1 MTAPAPGAVAAT
13 IPRFI
18 LAGVSVLV
26 VVRPMT
32 PRDAEAVA
40 RLSGQL
46 GYPSAA
52 DDVERRFRPLAE
64 DSDVVL
70 LVAEDGDG
78 RVVGWIHVGGRRFL
92 GSDTFAQIDGL
103 VVEASARRRGAG
115 RALVR
120 AAEEWARGRGYSVLR
135 LNSNVQRTEARPFYE
150 RMGYEVIKSQWAFR
164 KTL

>member
-1 MTAPAPGAVAAT
+1 MTAPARGAVGAT

-18 LAGVSVLV
+18 LAGVSDLV

-46 GYPSAA
+46 GYPSSA
-52 DDVERRFRPLAE
+52 DDAERRFRVLAG
-64 DSDVVL
+64 DPDVAL
-70 LVAEDGDG
+70 RVAEEGDG
-78 RVVGWIHVGGRRFL
+78 RVIAWIHVGVRRFL
-92 GSDTFAQIDGL
+92 TSDTFAQIDGL

-120 AAEEWARGRGYSVLR
+120 AAEEWARGRGYAVLR
-135 LNSNVQRTEARPFYE
+135 IHSNAQRTEARPFYE
-150 RMGYEVIKSQWAFR
+150 RMGYEVIKSQWVFR

>member
-1 MTAPAPGAVAAT
+1 
-13 IPRFI
+13 
-18 LAGVSVLV
+18 V

-32 PRDAEAVA
+32 LRDAETVA

-46 GYPSAA
+46 GYPSSA
-52 DDVERRFRPLAE
+52 DDEERRFRALAG
-64 DSDVVL
+64 DPDVAL

-78 RVVGWIHVGGRRFL
+78 RVVGWIHTGVRRFL
-92 GSDTFAQIDGL
+92 TSDTFAQIDGL

-120 AAEEWARGRGYSVLR
+120 AAEEWARGRGFSVLR
-135 LNSNVQRTEARPFYE
+135 IHSNVQRTEARSFYE
-150 RMGYEVIKSQWAFR
+150 TVGYEVIKSQWVFR

>member
-1 MTAPAPGAVAAT
+1 M
-13 IPRFI
+13 
-18 LAGVSVLV
+18 

-46 GYPSAA
+46 GYPSSA
-52 DDVERRFRPLAE
+52 DDVERRFRALAGNP
-64 DSDVVL
+64 DLAL

-78 RVVGWIHVGGRRFL
+78 GVIGWIHVGGRRFL
-92 GSDTFAQIDGL
+92 TSDAFAQIDGL

-120 AAEEWARGRGYSVLR
+120 AAEEWARGRGYAVLR
-135 LNSNVQRTEARPFYE
+135 VQSNVQRTEARPFYE
-150 RMGYEVIKSQWAFR
+150 SMGYEVIKSQWVFR